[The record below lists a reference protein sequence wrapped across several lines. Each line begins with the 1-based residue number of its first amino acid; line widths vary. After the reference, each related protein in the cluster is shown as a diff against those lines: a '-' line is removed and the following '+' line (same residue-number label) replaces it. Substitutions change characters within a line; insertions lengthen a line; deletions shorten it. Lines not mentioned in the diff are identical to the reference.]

1 MRSLLARFS
10 SSFASLLAFAGKI
23 FLWALLFPF
32 TTLYRMIVWV
42 RAMLYAYGWLKSYST
57 KRCMVISVG
66 NLRVGGT
73 GKTPMIAALIDTFLE
88 WGFLPH
94 ELMVLSSGYGRRT
107 RGWRMASEKD
117 TPQTIGD
124 EACLILSRYKHIRFC
139 VARNYGKAMAYILRL
154 PDPPKV
160 VLVDDGFQNM
170 TLKPH
175 LSLVLTAFTHP
186 YWKDTLLPYG
196 RLREPPSALRRA
208 HALILSKCPKDLSYS
223 QKELLR
229 KKAHRPHSLPLLF
242 SHIDYEKP
250 VPWSLEAKKQ
260 DQCPRCVV
268 LVTALATTTSLRQYL
283 KQQQYDIAYHF
294 CFRDHFHYSL
304 PALKRVT
311 KRFVSLKHAKALL
324 CTEKDF
330 VKIHTWMK
338 TDAQWEKFPWY
349 YLPIHMRMQ
358 DEKKTWQKLLTHA
371 VKDIV
376 PLPIPPK

>member
-23 FLWALLFPF
+23 FLWAFLFPF

-42 RAMLYAYGWLKSYST
+42 RAMLYAYGWLKSYYT

-107 RGWRMASEKD
+107 RGWRMASEND

-124 EACLILSRYKHIRFC
+124 EACLILRRYKHIRFC

-175 LSLVLTAFTHP
+175 LSIVLSAFTHP

-223 QKELLR
+223 QKELLTQESTSTAFPTASFLAYRLR
-229 KKAHRPHSLPLLF
+229 KACPVELGSKKTR
-242 SHIDYEKP
+242 P
-250 VPWSLEAKKQ
+250 VPAMRGARDRTGNHYIAPTISQ
-260 DQCPRCVV
+260 
-268 LVTALATTTSLRQYL
+268 TTT
-283 KQQQYDIAYHF
+283 I
-294 CFRDHFHYSL
+294 
-304 PALKRVT
+304 
-311 KRFVSLKHAKALL
+311 
-324 CTEKDF
+324 
-330 VKIHTWMK
+330 
-338 TDAQWEKFPWY
+338 
-349 YLPIHMRMQ
+349 
-358 DEKKTWQKLLTHA
+358 
-371 VKDIV
+371 
-376 PLPIPPK
+376 